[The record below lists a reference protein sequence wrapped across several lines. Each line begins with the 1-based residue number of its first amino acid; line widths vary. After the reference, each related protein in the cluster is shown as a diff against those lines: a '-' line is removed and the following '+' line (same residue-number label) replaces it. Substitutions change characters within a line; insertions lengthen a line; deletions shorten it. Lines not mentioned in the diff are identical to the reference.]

1 MKYTD
6 FLKNLDKRLEKYFEL
21 HKEYVCCK
29 KGCSFC
35 CEKGDYPLS
44 QAELEYIMIGFSKL
58 NDQLKIKVQKNIKL
72 MKKGGKCPFLINKEC
87 AIYQFRPIICRV
99 HGLAYL
105 CKENM
110 VKVPYCVNNNKN
122 YANAYDNGQ
131 ININPIAEN
140 LDTSAIIKN
149 LDFGE
154 IRNLAEWV
162 NNI

>member
-58 NDQLKIKVQKNIKL
+58 NDQQKIKVQKNIKL
-72 MKKGGKCPFLINKEC
+72 MQKGGKCPFLINKEC

-122 YANAYDNGQ
+122 YSKVYDDGQ